1 MYVALMCV
9 VLFFAIKAQS
19 TFNIK
24 AWQMAIYIV
33 SLIFSVCFYQV
44 LKRRLNDKIKYRSII
59 HIYRYVYLAVVLII
73 SRIIMIFLLKD
84 TTSIYLTGTDTSLA
98 GKILD
103 LVIRITG
110 EQKYAAIVLNTIVVY
125 LSSICIKR
133 IMLNIFENDAI
144 ATTSSILYILSPISL
159 VLCLEYN
166 PNIFNALFVLTGIL
180 LVMKIYDEIVQYGL
194 KDKLYIYLSVILGAV
209 VVLDILFTGSLIAW
223 IILGISLTFVTDY
236 VDSIYVDVSKM
247 PILQKVF
254 RLKKN
259 EKLAIKKSIIVLGI
273 ICVFGTLA
281 LIISTIMGLNDGSI
295 FVKENII
302 QGIYNMVGKIK
313 WQYILGSSI
322 IILFEVMSIFMKR
335 KSNAKVSFIQLGLVI
350 YSVIAMFYTNTSYN
364 LCIYDSLLCMTCILS
379 VGNIYYNRNEKVKLL
394 KEKN

>member
-9 VLFFAIKAQS
+9 ILFFAINAGNVYS
-19 TFNIK
+19 IK
-24 AWQMAIYIV
+24 AWHVLIYV
-33 SLIFSVCFYQV
+33 ALLVFCVCFYQV
-44 LKRRLNDKIKYRSII
+44 LKRRLNDKIKYKSII
-59 HIYRYVYLAVVLII
+59 HIYRYVYLAVILIV
-73 SRIIMIFLLKD
+73 SRVIMVFLLKD
-84 TTSIYLTGTDTSLA
+84 TTSIYLTGTDESITS
-98 GKILD
+98 KILD
-103 LVIRITG
+103 LVIKITG

-133 IMLNIFENDAI
+133 IMLNIFENDAV
-144 ATTSSILYILSPISL
+144 ATTSSILYILSPVSL
-159 VLCLEYN
+159 ALCLEYS
-166 PNIFNALFVLTGIL
+166 PSIFNGLFVLTGIW
-180 LVMKIYDEIVQYGL
+180 LVMKIYDQIVQYGL

-209 VVLDILFTGSLIAW
+209 VVVDILFSGSLISW
-223 IILGISLTFVTDY
+223 IILALSITFVTDY
-236 VDSIYVDVSKM
+236 IDSIYVDVSKM

-281 LIISTIMGLNDGSI
+281 LIIATITGLNDGSI

-313 WQYILGSSI
+313 WQYIIGSGV

-335 KSNAKVSFIQLGLVI
+335 KSNAKVSFIQLGLI
-350 YSVIAMFYTNTSYN
+350 IFSIIAVLYTNTTYN
-364 LCIYDSLLCMTCILS
+364 LCIYDALLCMACILS